1 MQLRRREPPTS
12 PTSPTFTIVTG
23 HSGAGRTEVANALE
37 DLGYFVVDN
46 LPPALMGKMV
56 DLAIARGDEPQQIAF
71 VVDVRGGVYFEEMS
85 EALKDLARRHIEY
98 KILFLNASD
107 AELLRRYERTKRRH
121 PLADRIVDGI
131 AKERALLA
139 SLRGVADVEID
150 TTGMNVH
157 ELRRRVVSTFGR
169 DAREDRMPTTVVSF
183 GFKNGIPL
191 DVDMLFDVRFL
202 DNPYWVED
210 LRALN
215 GTDQRIQE
223 FVMADRRT
231 PDLLERL
238 HHLLDGLVPGFL
250 EENRRFLTIAVG
262 CTGGKHRSV
271 VVAEALARDLSAR
284 GLHVT
289 VQHRDIERE

>member
-1 MQLRRREPPTS
+1 MPLRRREPTA
-12 PTSPTFTIVTG
+12 TPTFTIVTG

-56 DLAIARGDEPQQIAF
+56 DLALARGDEPAQIAF

-98 KILFLNASD
+98 KILFLTASD
-107 AELLRRYERTKRRH
+107 DELLRRYERTKRRH

-131 AKERALLA
+131 AKERALL
-139 SLRGVADVEID
+139 SSIRGVADIELD

-157 ELRRRVVSTFGR
+157 ELRRRVVSAFGR

-191 DVDMLFDVRFL
+191 DADMMFDVRFL

-215 GTDQRIQE
+215 GTDQKIKD
-223 FVMADRRT
+223 FVLADKRA

-238 HHLLDGLVPGFL
+238 HHLLDGLIPGFL
-250 EENRRFLTIAVG
+250 EENRRFLTIAIG

-271 VVAEALARDLSAR
+271 VVAEALGRDLTER
-284 GLHVT
+284 GLHVA